1 MRKADT
7 EAVGKADMMPL
18 QNDHSRS
25 RKIAYIAVLTAVA
38 AITGYLE
45 QLIPVNF
52 FGIPGVK
59 LGLANIVSL
68 IALYVFD
75 ARYAF
80 IIMVAR
86 VILIGAMF
94 GNMYAILFG
103 LAGGTL
109 SILIMTA
116 LKRTGLFGIAGI
128 SAAGGVSHNIGQL
141 IVAML
146 TLDGLN
152 LIYYV
157 PLLVVSGTICGFITG
172 IIAGIIC
179 DRIIDIRFNESVG

>member
-1 MRKADT
+1 
-7 EAVGKADMMPL
+7 MMPL
-18 QNDHSRS
+18 QNNRDVTH
-25 RKIAYIAVLTAVA
+25 KIAYISVMTALAAV
-38 AITGYLE
+38 TGYLE

-68 IALYVFD
+68 IALYIFD
-75 ARYAF
+75 AGYAF
-80 IIMVAR
+80 IIMLLR

-109 SILIMTA
+109 SILVMTA

-128 SAAGGVSHNIGQL
+128 SAAGGVCHNLGQL
-141 IVAML
+141 MIAVF
-146 TLDGLN
+146 TLDSLN
-152 LIYYV
+152 LIFYV
-157 PLLVVSGTICGFITG
+157 PLLAVSGTVCGLVTG
-172 IIAGIIC
+172 ITAGVVC
-179 DRIIDIRFNESVG
+179 DRIGGTGFNESGG